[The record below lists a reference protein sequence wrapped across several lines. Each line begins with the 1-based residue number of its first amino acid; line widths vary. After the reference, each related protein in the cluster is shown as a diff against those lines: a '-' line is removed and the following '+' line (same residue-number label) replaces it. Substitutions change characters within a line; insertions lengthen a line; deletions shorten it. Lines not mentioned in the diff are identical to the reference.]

1 MSIIDFS
8 DKYVALPLLL
18 LTMTSCGIYFLFRLR
33 LFSPKKTASMI
44 RSLRSGESD
53 GGISASSSLS
63 VALAGTLGVGNIS
76 GVAVAISVGG
86 AGAVFWM
93 TVSAVLG
100 ASLKYCEAFLSVKFR
115 DKTKKGAV
123 GSPYYASVVSGKKT
137 GSALAALCVLGSFL
151 SGSFIQ
157 MNAASEAAS
166 VTYGVPRAAVGA
178 VFAVICLLT
187 ALGGI
192 KRVSSLTSVLMP
204 VFCAVFAALSVI
216 AISMKIAEIPGVI
229 CRIFC
234 EAFGFSQAAGGFSG
248 AVLSSAVYAGMT
260 KGVFSHEAG
269 CGTSSFSHGSSGMT
283 DPSAQGLVGIAE
295 VLFDTVVFGGMTALV
310 ILTADPSP
318 SGSYNGTAAALS
330 AYSCFFGGAAVRVL
344 TVLTVFFAFAS
355 ILCWGYYGTVC
366 SENLKSGSSRVYLIL
381 YCASMIPG
389 SIIAP
394 SIIWRLSDLMLAA
407 LMAVNCA
414 VMIRGRRY
422 IT

>member
-18 LTMTSCGIYFLFRLR
+18 LTMTLCGIYFLFRLR

-123 GSPYYASVVSGKKT
+123 
-137 GSALAALCVLGSFL
+137 
-151 SGSFIQ
+151 
-157 MNAASEAAS
+157 
-166 VTYGVPRAAVGA
+166 
-178 VFAVICLLT
+178 
-187 ALGGI
+187 
-192 KRVSSLTSVLMP
+192 
-204 VFCAVFAALSVI
+204 
-216 AISMKIAEIPGVI
+216 
-229 CRIFC
+229 
-234 EAFGFSQAAGGFSG
+234 
-248 AVLSSAVYAGMT
+248 
-260 KGVFSHEAG
+260 
-269 CGTSSFSHGSSGMT
+269 
-283 DPSAQGLVGIAE
+283 
-295 VLFDTVVFGGMTALV
+295 
-310 ILTADPSP
+310 
-318 SGSYNGTAAALS
+318 
-330 AYSCFFGGAAVRVL
+330 
-344 TVLTVFFAFAS
+344 
-355 ILCWGYYGTVC
+355 C